1 MRVDKYL
8 NSVNLTK
15 RRSIALDMIKNKV
28 VLINGKIVKPSKEVA
43 TGDEITLN
51 YLNESKKYKV
61 LQIPKTKTIPKSAQE
76 DYVKEIS

>member
-76 DYVKEIS
+76 DYVKEIL

>member
-28 VLINGKIVKPSKEVA
+28 VLINGKIVKPSKEVV